1 MKKMIVSI
9 PELQTDIKI
18 EWVDEELP
26 TAGDVLC
33 VTYFLEENS
42 YEELNRKMVKIEKY
56 TDIPIGGFLDLFPP
70 LVKTCTYNTKRQA
83 YEITCQLNY

>member
-1 MKKMIVSI
+1 MKKMIVYI
-9 PELQTDIKI
+9 PELQTDIET

-33 VTYFLEENS
+33 VTYFLEENA
-42 YEELNRKMVKIEKY
+42 YKELNRKKVKIEKY
-56 TDIPIGGFLDLFPP
+56 TDMPIGIFLDLFPP
-70 LVKTCTYNTKRQA
+70 LVKTCTYNAKSQE